1 MDTHEE
7 LMRAAKAGECE
18 VVSRILDADSSLA
31 DTRDHHGWTL
41 LCHAA
46 LNGHTEL
53 VRLLIERGAD
63 VRLNQPIHYAG
74 QRGHR
79 EICRLL
85 VDAGAVDHLVG
96 SENKDAVAAYRA
108 MYRFDAE
115 GLRDLLG
122 KRPELARVRHA
133 GGSTMLHEAAV
144 NGAVEVLRV
153 LLQAGVD
160 PDAKNDRGQTA
171 LDRAVTHNQ
180 IAAATCLI
188 DSGAACD
195 ILTAVKCGAA
205 QKTAGMIDADASLT
219 QTRDADGRS
228 LLQAAMMLG
237 HKAVVR
243 LLLAR
248 GVEDPKGLGRQFCD
262 GAVFENDNMVGTL
275 FRDVNLAGSVFQN
288 VNLRDAVFHYLNLG
302 DVSID
307 YANISGLRIFGVEV
321 GPLVEA
327 ELARKRGDSH

>member
-1 MDTHEE
+1 MNTHEQ
-7 LMRAAKAGECE
+7 LLTAAKAGESE
-18 VVSRILDADSSLA
+18 AISRILDSDSSLV
-31 DTRDHHGWTL
+31 DTRDHNGWTL

-46 LNGHTEL
+46 LHGHTAL

-74 QRGHR
+74 QRGHK

-85 VDAGAVDHLVG
+85 VDAGAVDHLVD
-96 SENKDAVAAYRA
+96 SANKEAVAAYRA
-108 MYRFDAE
+108 MYCSDAE

-122 KRPELARVRHA
+122 KQPELARVRQV
-133 GGSTMLHEAAV
+133 GSSTMLHEAATH
-144 NGAVEVLRV
+144 GAVQVLKV
-153 LLQAGVD
+153 LVQAGVD
-160 PDAKNDRGQTA
+160 LDAKNDRGQTA
-171 LDRAVTHNQ
+171 LDRAVIHNQ
-180 IAAATCLI
+180 IDAATYLI

-205 QKTAGMIDADASLT
+205 QKVARMIDSDASLL
-219 QTRDADGRS
+219 QTRDVDGRS

-237 HKAVVR
+237 QKEVVR
-243 LLLAR
+243 LLLVR
-248 GVEDPKGLGRQFCD
+248 GALDPKGLGQQFCD
-262 GAVFENDNMVGTL
+262 GVVFENDNMAGTL

-288 VNLRDAVFHYLNLG
+288 VNLRNAVFHYLNLG

-307 YANISGLRIFGVEV
+307 YANINGLKIFGVEV